1 LQGAIVTHTSVATAH
16 PAENDFRVGSVI
28 SRSVALL
35 LRHVPMF
42 LMIALIGYSP
52 ILLAPRTQPADP
64 TDLAQALSVLA
75 QALLAL
81 IPLIVVS
88 TFGEAVIV
96 HAAFQDMR
104 RRPVRLVESLNIVLR
119 RSLAVVGFAFVATFL
134 IQLGLV
140 LLIVPGFILYTMW
153 FVGLPACIIERLGPW
168 TSLRRSRQ
176 LTKGHRWKLFG
187 LALLIIIPGLGAGFL
202 ITTGLTAVVGPT
214 VAVIVRLIWKA
225 IWGAFATVVIVMT
238 YHDLRVA
245 KEGADIDQ
253 VAAVFD

>member
-1 LQGAIVTHTSVATAH
+1 MTHTSVAAGH
-16 PAENDFRVGSVI
+16 LAESDFRVGSVI
-28 SRSVALL
+28 SRSVSLL

-42 LMIALIGYSP
+42 LMVALIAYSP
-52 ILLAPRTQPADP
+52 ILLAPRTQPIDP
-64 TDLAQALSVLA
+64 TDVAQALNALG

-104 RRPVRLVESLNIVLR
+104 RRPVRLVESLNVVVR
-119 RSLAVVGFAFVATFL
+119 RSLLIVRFAIVATFL
-134 IQLGLV
+134 IQLGLI
-140 LLIVPGFILYTMW
+140 LLIIPGLFLYTIW
-153 FVGLPACIIERLGPW
+153 FVGLPACIIERLGPFP
-168 TSLRRSRQ
+168 SLRRSRE
-176 LTKGHRWKLFG
+176 LTKGHRWKLLG
-187 LALLIIIPGLGAGFL
+187 LALLIIIPSLGASFL
-202 ITTGLTAVVGPT
+202 ITTGLAAVAGPT
-214 VAVIVRLIWKA
+214 VALIGRLIWKA
-225 IWGAFATVVIVMT
+225 IWGAFATVVIVVT

>member
-1 LQGAIVTHTSVATAH
+1 MSLTSVAAGH
-16 PAENDFRVGSVI
+16 IAENDFRVGGVI
-28 SRSVALL
+28 SRAVSLL

-42 LMIALIGYSP
+42 LMIALVAYSP
-52 ILLAPRTQPADP
+52 ILLAGRTHPTDP
-64 TDLAQALSVLA
+64 TDVAQVLSALG

-96 HAAFQDMR
+96 RAAFQDMR
-104 RRPVRLVESLNIVLR
+104 RAPVRLVESLNVVLR
-119 RSLAVVGFAFVATFL
+119 RSLPIVGFALVATFL
-134 IQLGLV
+134 IQLGFMVLV
-140 LLIVPGFILYTMW
+140 IPGLFLYTMW

-168 TSLRRSRQ
+168 TSLRRSRE

-187 LALLIIIPGLGAGFL
+187 LALLLIVPSVGASFL
-202 ITTGLTAVVGPT
+202 ITAGLAAVAGPT
-214 VAVIVRLIWKA
+214 VAVIGRLIWKA
-225 IWGAFATVVIVMT
+225 IWGAFATVVIVVT